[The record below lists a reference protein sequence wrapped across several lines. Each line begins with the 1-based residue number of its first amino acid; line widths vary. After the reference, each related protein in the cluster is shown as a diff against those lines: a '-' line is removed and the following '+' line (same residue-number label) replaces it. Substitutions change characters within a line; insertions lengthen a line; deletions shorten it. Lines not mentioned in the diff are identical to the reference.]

1 LVPEENVMSKW
12 SIVFGLA
19 WIAFALRVGFAVS
32 RGESFRD
39 DLSLVAVIFF
49 VMTVLLG
56 SRAWGALVRPKATG
70 AGAVS

>member
-1 LVPEENVMSKW
+1 LVAEENVMSKW

-19 WIAFALRVGFAVS
+19 WIAFAVRIGYAVS

-39 DLSLVAVIFF
+39 DLSLFAVIFF

-56 SRAWGALVRPKATG
+56 SRAWGALVRPKATS